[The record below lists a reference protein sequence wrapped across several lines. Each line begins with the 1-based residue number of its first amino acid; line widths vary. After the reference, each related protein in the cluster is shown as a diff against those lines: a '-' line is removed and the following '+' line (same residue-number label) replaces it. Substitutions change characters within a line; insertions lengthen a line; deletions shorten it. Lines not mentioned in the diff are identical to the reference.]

1 MNMVF
6 ANVSSALTPL
16 VLLACP
22 VGMGVMMWMMGRGM
36 MGGGKKTQTH
46 DRTGHDPDPQLA
58 HSSRPA
64 SIEVLR
70 EEQRRLGVELD
81 RLEADRAPTTQ
92 SSGPRA

>member
-1 MNMVF
+1 MVF

-16 VLLACP
+16 ALLACP

-36 MGGGKKTQTH
+36 LGGAKKTQSQ
-46 DRTGHDPDPQLA
+46 DQTGHDLDPHLSDASQ
-58 HSSRPA
+58 PA